1 MGIFRRP
8 RETPSA
14 VSPAISEFWEWWARA
29 RPDLEGSLS
38 AVPDTPEALLAETPP
53 DADSEPEI
61 PTGLSAEIMEELSRR
76 VARIHSELQWEIG
89 GMEGRPPSLTVSG
102 AGDPELRGLAERWY
116 RAAPQGDAAGGW
128 QFHPARPADPEMLGQ
143 ELQLGD
149 HDFDLEYV
157 RFGMRADQFR
167 GRVDITAYHPDF
179 LFVSEEHQVAVAFH
193 VLHWALGE
201 DDVARW
207 VGEVTISAEEPV
219 DSLPPAVLPAV
230 VEQIVEDFR
239 EPTWLSGE
247 GRTPRGHPA
256 QFGIRFPVHRQD
268 HPLADLHVEVSVPYQ
283 HANPDRLPVEPS
295 ASALRKL
302 EKKIDALPEAVLVV
316 RQTGDGLRV
325 FHLYADPD
333 SGVLAE
339 LDQLTAGWAEG
350 KAKVA
355 STNDPGWRALAP
367 FQP

>member
-8 RETPSA
+8 RETTSA
-14 VSPAISEFWEWWARA
+14 VSPAISEFWEWWAGA
-29 RPDLEGSLS
+29 RPAVEASLS
-38 AVPDTPEALLAETPP
+38 AVPDTPEALLSDGEAGAE
-53 DADSEPEI
+53 AAS
-61 PTGLSAEIMEELSRR
+61 GLTAEIMEELSRR
-76 VARIHSELQWEIG
+76 VARIHPDLQWEIG
-89 GMEGRPPSLTVSG
+89 GMEGRAPALTVSG
-102 AGDPELRGLAERWY
+102 GGDPELRGLAERWY
-116 RAAPQGDAAGGW
+116 RAAPDGDAAGGW
-128 QFHPARPADPEMLGQ
+128 DFHPARPADPEMLGQ

-207 VGEVTISAEEPV
+207 VGEVKIASEEPV
-219 DSLPPAVLPAV
+219 DSLPPAVLPMV

-295 ASALRKL
+295 ASALRKF
-302 EKKIDALPEAVLVV
+302 EKKLDALPDSVLVV

-325 FHLYADPD
+325 FHMYVDPD

-339 LDQLTAGWAEG
+339 LDQLTAGWGEG

-355 STNDPGWRALAP
+355 STPDPGWRALAP